1 MATNNDNISSQVFKS
16 RDQIRSQ
23 ITTMLKS
30 YLELENVDL
39 TKSSFL
45 SFLVE
50 ILSTLTSNVLFYQL
64 STYREFFLTKA
75 QLPSSIY
82 NLAAFLGY
90 KPAGAKASNVNL
102 FFTFPFTFQDPV
114 VEFTIKDAFKV
125 TSDSGI
131 EFRTYYSTTITI
143 TNNSQVRVVVTEG
156 NKIYNIPVDITSDNF
171 SFVLPFSQYQIN
183 SQEFQISQ
191 DLKKYQFVSLN
202 ASFSGQVSTTEVQ
215 VKPPG
220 SSGYETYTQV
230 SSLFLM
236 DSMTKGYVKNRT
248 DAGIEL
254 QFGNGLIG
262 YQPDPG
268 STVLITNILTN
279 GLSGN
284 VISGSIKSGERLYTT
299 TITGVPK
306 VVQYNL
312 INTSSA
318 FGGHDEESIEQTR
331 QNSIAS
337 LTTLKRLV
345 TENDYVNANVVIE
358 NSPIGQNSL
367 PVLKRSDL
375 KVNEISL
382 FSTLNYLDTLVP
394 TRDFYESFTDLYIP
408 RETVLTD
415 TDGSEFYTVFDM
427 EIDPLNSIANY
438 TYILKEIQQ
447 IPSLVTSYGSTYNL
461 YCDLLKVKRVGNG
474 AEYQLNFKSDEADSS
489 ITTARFEILETGYTQ
504 PMVNDTTSFIIFFPD
519 YKTIPKGEL
528 TYYFTIAHTSG
539 LVGQYQARLIFRNS
553 LEDFTMS
560 DVVQSDS
567 STFIVY
573 DIPTISKDFYD
584 NIDQVDFELNVFQT
598 MLNTMTF
605 KDYRMLTDFVSFKFA
620 NTTGLMKNMQLNE
633 VTKPAVIDILSIPP
647 LTGVQGDRYIVE
659 NGTGNWVGKDNQI
672 ATLFDSTGMIWV
684 YTLPKMDDLLYVTNK
699 GKKYIY
705 GDLVWVVP
713 EYTVPL
719 QIEIEI
725 VKSTSYSGSLPDLA
739 NLVRQ
744 TLVETFTSRF
754 GINTPI
760 FRSEIVEAIQGISG
774 VDHCT
779 VIKPESNIFINFNL
793 KDLTQ
798 EELLRYGPEYMYFT
812 TDNIAVRVF

>member
-647 LTGVQGDRYIVE
+647 TTGVQGDRYIVE
-659 NGTGNWVGKDNQI
+659 NGTGDWVGKDNQI

-684 YTLPKMDDLLYVTNK
+684 YTLPKMDDLLYITNK

-719 QIEIEI
+719 QIEIEV

-744 TLVETFTSRF
+744 TLVEAFTSRF

-760 FRSEIVEAIQGISG
+760 FRSEIIEATQGISG
-774 VDHCT
+774 VDHCNL
-779 VIKPESNIFINFNL
+779 IKPESNIFINFNL

>member
-1 MATNNDNISSQVFKS
+1 MATNNDNISSQIFKS
-16 RDQIRSQ
+16 RDQIRNQ

-102 FFTFPFTFQDPV
+102 LFTFPFTFQDPV

-131 EFRTYYSTTITI
+131 EFRTYYSTAITI
-143 TNNSQVRVVVTEG
+143 TNNSQVRVIVTEG
-156 NKIYNIPVDITSDNF
+156 NKIYNIPVDITSENF
-171 SFVLPFSQYQIN
+171 SFVLPFSQYQMN
-183 SQEFQISQ
+183 SQEFQIAQ

-202 ASFSGQVSTTEVQ
+202 ASFAGQVSTTEVQ

-220 SSGYETYTQV
+220 SAGYETYTQV

-236 DSMTKGYVKNRT
+236 DAMTKGYVKNRT
-248 DAGIEL
+248 DGGIEL

-262 YQPDPG
+262 YQPNPG
-268 STVLITNILTN
+268 SNVLVTNILTN

-299 TITGVPK
+299 TIVGVPK

-345 TENDYVNANVVIE
+345 TENDYINANVVIE

-382 FSTLNYLDTLVP
+382 FSTLNYLDKLVP

-427 EIDPLNSIANY
+427 QIDPLNSIANY

-461 YCDLLKVKRVGNG
+461 YCDLLKVRRVGNG
-474 AEYQLNFKSDEADSS
+474 AEYQLNFKSNEVDSF
-489 ITTARFEILETGYTQ
+489 ITSAQFEILETGYTQ

-519 YKTIPKGEL
+519 YNTIPKGEL
-528 TYYFTIAHTSG
+528 TYYFTIAHAMG

-560 DVVQSDS
+560 DVVQTDS

-573 DIPTISKDFYD
+573 DIPTISKDFY
-584 NIDQVDFELNVFQT
+584 NSIDQVDFELNVFQT
-598 MLNTMTF
+598 MLTTMTF

-633 VTKPAVIDILSIPP
+633 VTKPSVIDILSIPP

-659 NGTGNWVGKDNQI
+659 NGTGSWVGKDNQI

-684 YTLPKMDDLLYVTNK
+684 YTLPKMDDLLFVSNR

-705 GDLVWVVP
+705 GDLVWVIP

-719 QIEIEI
+719 QIEIEV

-744 TLVETFTSRF
+744 TLVEAFTSRF

-760 FRSEIVEAIQGISG
+760 FRSEIIEVIQGISG
-774 VDHCT
+774 VDHCNI
-779 VIKPESNIFINFNL
+779 IKPESNIFINFNL

-812 TDNIAVRVF
+812 IDNITVRIF

>member
-647 LTGVQGDRYIVE
+647 TTGVQGDRYIVE
-659 NGTGNWVGKDNQI
+659 NGTGDWVGKDNQI

-684 YTLPKMDDLLYVTNK
+684 YTLPKMDDLLYITNK

-719 QIEIEI
+719 QIEIEV

-744 TLVETFTSRF
+744 TLVEAFTSRF

-760 FRSEIVEAIQGISG
+760 FRSEIIEATQGISG
-774 VDHCT
+774 VDHCNL
-779 VIKPESNIFINFNL
+779 IKPESNIFINFNL

-812 TDNIAVRVF
+812 TDNIAVRIF